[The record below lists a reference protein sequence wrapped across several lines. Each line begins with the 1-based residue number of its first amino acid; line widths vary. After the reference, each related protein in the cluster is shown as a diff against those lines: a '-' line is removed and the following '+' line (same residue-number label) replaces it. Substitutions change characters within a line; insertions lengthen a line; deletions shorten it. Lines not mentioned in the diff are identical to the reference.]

1 LGSGSVHLKLLNR
14 RDAHQLPGCIP
25 QAFHAEDTPRKFKFY
40 AMYLESGQSPMLK
53 NATCILKMP
62 NQHWWKNL
70 DSFRSN
76 KMAIIGQ
83 GMEIKRS

>member
-14 RDAHQLPGCIP
+14 IDAHQLPGCIP
-25 QAFHAEDTPRKFKFY
+25 QAFHAEDMPRKFKFH
-40 AMYLESGQSPMLK
+40 AMHLVSGQSSMLK

-70 DSFRSN
+70 DSDRPN

-83 GMEIKRS
+83 YMGIKRS